1 MTAALPTVIA
11 GAGACDGDKGVR
23 MSSRVH
29 IEDPEQRQEWIEG
42 RSDRLELAREAGW
55 GRISWWSV
63 GAGVLTVIGVIAVCV
78 GLVTAV
84 LHALDIT
91 TDTLTDSEWTS
102 VGFGVGLVSAVAFFG
117 CFAFGGYTAG
127 RMARRAGM
135 RHGLMVFVLGLLVI
149 GCTLG
154 IAQLEGAV
162 TVVRNRFEDLGA
174 PTGESTWTGVVLL
187 TIGVALAG
195 ALVGSLL
202 GGARGERWHQ
212 RLIARA
218 TDPGIGPEADLRAE
232 VEAQRWAAEK
242 ALERAR
248 KAGVVPADESSEAA
262 TAIQDRPTETTTD
275 GERDGKRDGDRE
287 SEPAS
292 TASGPPMSPSSSS

>member
-1 MTAALPTVIA
+1 
-11 GAGACDGDKGVR
+11 

-29 IEDPEQRQEWIEG
+29 IEDPDQRREWIEG

-55 GRISWWSV
+55 GRMSWWSV
-63 GAGVLTVIGVIAVCV
+63 AAGVLTVIGVIAVCV

-84 LHALDIT
+84 LHALHIT
-91 TDTLTDSEWTS
+91 TTTLSDSEWTS

-135 RHGLMVFVLGLLVI
+135 RHGLMVFVIGLLVI
-149 GCTLG
+149 GCALG

-162 TVVRNRFEDLGA
+162 TVVRDRFEDLGA
-174 PTGESTWTGVVLL
+174 PTGESTWTGIVLL

-212 RLIARA
+212 RLVARA
-218 TDPGIGPEADLRAE
+218 TDPAIGPEADLRAE
-232 VEAQRWAAEK
+232 VDTQRQAAAK
-242 ALERAR
+242 ALDRAR
-248 KAGVVPADESSEAA
+248 KAGVVPAAESSEAA
-262 TAIQDRPTETTTD
+262 TAIQDRPTETETD
-275 GERDGKRDGDRE
+275 GERDGDHEGERDGGRDA
-287 SEPAS
+287 EPAS